1 MAQSTGGFE
10 AMRKINLTRLVLGSL
25 VLMWFTSVLSTAL
38 AADNQALDHGEHIFL
53 SRAMADNASQMAMA
67 KLALQKSKNPQIVA
81 LANMILTERA
91 ALDEKLATIAGK
103 SVDRAAL
110 LQAATNC
117 PRMAALQS
125 LDGDTFD
132 RTFAG
137 QMIRDHYQIIPAYEA
152 VKFSTANVAIKSFA
166 HDAVPAMQGNL
177 AVALSFLRDGG
188 WRSAS
193 HQQVALN
200 GAAADAHAS
209 KVPVY
214 WESLSIVA
222 APW

>member
-1 MAQSTGGFE
+1 MS
-10 AMRKINLTRLVLGSL
+10 KINLTRLVLGSL
-25 VLMWFTSVLSTAL
+25 VVMWFTAMVSTAF
-38 AADNQALDHGEHIFL
+38 AEDNQGLDHGEHIFL
-53 SRAMADNASQMAMA
+53 TRAMADNASQMAMA

-81 LANMILTERA
+81 LANLILAERA
-91 ALDEKLATIAGK
+91 ALDQKLAAIAGK

-110 LQAATNC
+110 QDAATNC
-117 PRMAALQS
+117 PRMSALQA
-125 LDGDTFD
+125 LDGDAFD
-132 RTFAG
+132 RSFAG

-177 AVALSFLRDGG
+177 AVALSFLRSGG

-193 HQQVALN
+193 HQQQV
-200 GAAADAHAS
+200 AAADAHGS
-209 KVPVY
+209 KMPVY

>member
-1 MAQSTGGFE
+1 
-10 AMRKINLTRLVLGSL
+10 
-25 VLMWFTSVLSTAL
+25 MWFTAMVSTAF
-38 AADNQALDHGEHIFL
+38 AADNQQTLGHGEQIFL

-81 LANMILTERA
+81 LANLILTERA
-91 ALDEKLATIAGK
+91 ALDDKLAALAGK

-110 LQAATNC
+110 QQAATDC
-117 PRMAALQS
+117 PRMTALQA
-125 LDGDTFD
+125 LDGDAFD
-132 RTFAG
+132 RSFAG

-152 VKFSTANVAIKSFA
+152 VKFSTANLAIKSFA
-166 HDAVPAMQGNL
+166 HEAVPKMQGNL
-177 AVALSFLRDGG
+177 AVAMSFLRSGG
-188 WRSAS
+188 WRSTS
-193 HQQVALN
+193 HQQQV
-200 GAAADAHAS
+200 AAADAHAS

>member
-1 MAQSTGGFE
+1 
-10 AMRKINLTRLVLGSL
+10 MRKINLTRLVLGSL
-25 VLMWFTSVLSTAL
+25 VVMWFTAMVGSAF
-38 AADNQALDHGEHIFL
+38 AEDNQALDHGEHIFL
-53 SRAMADNASQMAMA
+53 TRAMADNASQMAMA

-81 LANMILTERA
+81 LANLILAERA
-91 ALDEKLATIAGK
+91 ALDQKLAAIAGK

-110 LQAATNC
+110 QDAATNC
-117 PRMAALQS
+117 PRMSALQA
-125 LDGDTFD
+125 LDGDAFD
-132 RTFAG
+132 RSFAG

-177 AVALSFLRDGG
+177 AVALSFLRSGG
-188 WRSAS
+188 WRSTS
-193 HQQVALN
+193 HQQQV
-200 GAAADAHAS
+200 AAADAHGS
-209 KVPVY
+209 KMPVY